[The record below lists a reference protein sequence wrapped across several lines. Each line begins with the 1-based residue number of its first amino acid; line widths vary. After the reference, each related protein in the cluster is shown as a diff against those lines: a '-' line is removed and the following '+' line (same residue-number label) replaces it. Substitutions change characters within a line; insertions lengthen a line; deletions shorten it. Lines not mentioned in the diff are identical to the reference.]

1 MILLFLRKWN
11 ITGADV
17 QKVIVPRIIVNV
29 TLKVWA
35 AESIVNVLIVKMVA
49 QRKKT
54 KREQTKNEE
63 KPKEGF
69 D

>member
-17 QKVIVPRIIVNV
+17 QKVIAPRIIVNV

-35 AESIVNVLIVKMVA
+35 AESIVNVLIVKMVV
-49 QRKKT
+49 QRKTT
-54 KREQTKNEE
+54 KREQTKKEE